1 MKSFIHLVLATVVA
15 LATSVSVANA
25 SLPEQDPVDLVTRTA
40 DEVLEKLREDPERT
54 REDPEFLFELVDDI
68 ILPLIDWQGMSRL
81 ILARHWRT
89 AESEQRERFVKAFRG
104 MLVRTYTQQMA
115 EHMDKD
121 IRVLPHRSF
130 TDERMASV
138 ASEIVMGQG
147 QSNISVNY
155 SLRPVDGEWK
165 VFDLTVE
172 GLSFVTNF
180 RTNFGAEVDRH
191 GLDALITRL
200 EEGDESLI
208 EDAVEA
214 GQSQ

>member
-1 MKSFIHLVLATVVA
+1 MKSFTHLLLAAIVA
-15 LATSVSVANA
+15 FAASVSVAHA
-25 SLPEQDPVDLVTRTA
+25 SLPDKDPVDLVRNTA
-40 DEVLEKLREDPERT
+40 DEVLQKLREDPERT

-89 AESEQRERFVKAFRG
+89 AEPEQRERFVKAFRT
-104 MLVRTYTQQMA
+104 MLVRTYTLQMA

-130 TDERMASV
+130 TDDRMASV
-138 ASEIVMGQG
+138 ASEIVMGRG

-191 GLDALITRL
+191 GLEALIERL
-200 EEGDESLI
+200 EAGDESLI
-208 EDAVEA
+208 EEAVEA
-214 GQSQ
+214 GQGE